1 MTTRTPLAA
10 LIETRMQQLALDC
23 AALGLRLGYQNPAK
37 AAGRVYAL
45 CDGHITST
53 KSKTALHRL
62 PTAIEVPAEVVE
74 TAVKATASFLAELRW
89 QEDEKLRIA
98 RQTEDAEWRATFI
111 PHAIILGERRIPTS
125 ITMCVISGGPERW
138 LKIELDPSEPSSTF
152 VQQALAALPSKL
164 HLGKDG
170 RLTVPF
176 FGYALGFIVNYSP
189 DQAVRYDLKGNV
201 VENLSKAFR
210 LGRATF
216 SLKGGTQIADIGRR
230 LEVVEISTT

>member
-10 LIETRMQQLALDC
+10 LIETRMQQLALDR

-74 TAVKATASFLAELRW
+74 TAVKATASLLAELRW

-111 PHAIILGERRIPTS
+111 PHAIIQGERRRPTS
-125 ITMCVISGGPERW
+125 ITMFAISGGTKRW
-138 LKIELDPSEPSSTF
+138 LHIELDISKSPNTF
-152 VQQALAALPSKL
+152 VQQAMAVLPNKL

-176 FGYALGFIVNYSP
+176 FGDALGFIINYSL
-189 DQAVRYDLKGNV
+189 DQAVRYDLKGNA

-230 LEVVEISTT
+230 LEVVEISTI

>member
-1 MTTRTPLAA
+1 MARLQNKDGCVLDRRGLDRAARMPVEVMTPYRHDHQSGPPLRPGSLFAA
-10 LIETRMQQLALDC
+10 SARH
-23 AALGLRLGYQNPAK
+23 
-37 AAGRVYAL
+37 AGTV
-45 CDGHITST
+45 
-53 KSKTALHRL
+53 LHRL

-74 TAVKATASFLAELRW
+74 TAVKATASLLAEMKW

-98 RQTEDAEWRATFI
+98 RENEDAEWRATFI
-111 PHAIILGERRIPTS
+111 PHAIILGERKIPTS
-125 ITMCVISGGPERW
+125 ITMYAISGGSDRN
-138 LKIELDPSEPSSTF
+138 LTIELDISKSSNTF
-152 VQQALAALPSKL
+152 VEQALAALPSKL

-189 DQAVRYDLKGNV
+189 DQAVRYDLKGNA

-210 LGRATF
+210 LGRASF
-216 SLKGGTQIADIGRR
+216 SLKGGTQIADIGGR

>member
-1 MTTRTPLAA
+1 MTTHTPLAV
-10 LIETRMQQLALDC
+10 LIEARMQQLALDR

-37 AAGRVYAL
+37 AAGRVDAL
-45 CDGHITST
+45 CNGHITSE
-53 KSKTALHRL
+53 KSRTALHRL

-74 TAVKATASFLAELRW
+74 IAVEATTSFLAELKW

-98 RQTEDAEWRATFI
+98 RENEDAAWRATFI
-111 PHAIILGERRIPTS
+111 PHAIILGERKIPTS
-125 ITMCVISGGPERW
+125 ITMYAISGGSDRN
-138 LKIELDPSEPSSTF
+138 LTIELDLSEPSSTF

-176 FGYALGFIVNYSP
+176 FGYALGFIINYSP
-189 DQAVRYDLKGNV
+189 DQAVRYDLKGNA

-210 LGRATF
+210 PGRASF
-216 SLKGGTQIADIGRR
+216 SLKGGKQIADIGRS
-230 LEVVEISTT
+230 LEVVEISTI